1 MVDEIEVTGKTPR
14 EVRQAGV
21 AHIPEDRL
29 SNGLSLASS
38 IDDNLIVD
46 RLTSPLLKKGWSLTK
61 KLLKTMERN

>member
-1 MVDEIEVTGKTPR
+1 
-14 EVRQAGV
+14 VRQAGV